1 MLKVALTGGI
11 GSGKTLVGDYLQE
24 LGAVVI
30 DSDELAR
37 NVIERGTAGFE
48 QVVST
53 FGDEILS
60 NGEIDRT
67 KLAQQVFE
75 NEEKRKKLESII
87 HPLVRQAAELA
98 IKDLA
103 PDQIVVNEIPLLF
116 ETQGAKRF
124 DFVITVETSMEI
136 RITRLKERGMK
147 DYEISKRI
155 SAQASDEQR
164 ASIADVVLKND
175 GSPEELRKIVERLW
189 FEELVPRSRKI

>member
-11 GSGKTLVGDYLQE
+11 GSGKSLVGDYLQE

-60 NGEIDRT
+60 DGEIDRT
-67 KLAQQVFE
+67 KLAKQVFE

-124 DFVITVETSMEI
+124 DFVITVETSMGI

-147 DYEISKRI
+147 DYEISNRI

>member
-37 NVIERGTAGFE
+37 NVIERGTTGFE
-48 QVVST
+48 QVVAA

-60 NGEIDRT
+60 NGEIDRA

-75 NEEKRKKLESII
+75 NQEKRKILEAIV
-87 HPLVRQAAELA
+87 HPLVRQAAESAMKQLP
-98 IKDLA
+98 

-116 ETQGAKRF
+116 ETQGAGRF
-124 DFVITVETSMEI
+124 DFVITVETSMAV
-136 RITRLKERGMK
+136 RIARLKERGMK
-147 DYEISKRI
+147 DYEITKRI
-155 SAQASDEQR
+155 SAQASDEER
-164 ASIADVVLKND
+164 ASISNAVLKND
-175 GSPEELRKIVERLW
+175 GFPEELQSQVERLW
-189 FEELVPRSRKI
+189 FEELVPRSRKL

>member
-60 NGEIDRT
+60 DGEIDRT
-67 KLAQQVFE
+67 KLAKQVFE

>member
-11 GSGKTLVGDYLQE
+11 GSGKSLVGDYLQE

-124 DFVITVETSMEI
+124 DFVITVETSMGI

>member
-11 GSGKTLVGDYLQE
+11 GSGKSLVGDYLQE

-124 DFVITVETSMEI
+124 DFVITVETSMGI

-147 DYEISKRI
+147 DYEISNRI

>member
-11 GSGKTLVGDYLQE
+11 GSGKSLVGDYLQE

-98 IKDLA
+98 TKDLA

-124 DFVITVETSMEI
+124 DFVITVETSMGI